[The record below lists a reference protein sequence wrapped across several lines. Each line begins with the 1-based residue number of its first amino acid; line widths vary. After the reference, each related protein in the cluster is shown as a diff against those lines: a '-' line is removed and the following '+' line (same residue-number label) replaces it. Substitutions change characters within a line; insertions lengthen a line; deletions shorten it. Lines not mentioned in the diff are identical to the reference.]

1 MFVIQ
6 CDMFQF
12 NEPSSGITAQSL
24 NTINTNF
31 KTVMPDYGSLNWNK
45 Y

>member
-6 CDMFQF
+6 CDTFQF
-12 NEPSSGITAQSL
+12 NEPPSDITAPSL

-31 KTVMPDYGSLNWNK
+31 WTVMPEGGSLNWNK